1 MRAVSSVFVA
11 ETTGWSTLVNGLLSL
26 GVAAL
31 AVAVDLWLR
40 WVDRHPPKPGT
51 FAYRHWEAAKRYS
64 GFRHGLIRVAGVAF
78 AAIGIMMILGAA
90 LMGLG
95 AIDL

>member
-1 MRAVSSVFVA
+1 MWPLAIVIMA

-26 GVAAL
+26 GVVAL

-40 WVDRHPPKPGT
+40 WIDRHPPKPGT
-51 FAYRHWEAAKRYS
+51 FAYRHWEAAQRYS
-64 GFRHGLIRVAGVAF
+64 GSRHRMTRV
-78 AAIGIMMILGAA
+78 LGAA
-90 LMGLG
+90 FTATGIVMIIAAGLMGLG